1 MEASTSETLIKG
13 FPKDG
18 PEPSFSA
25 WDAVRSAF
33 VSEDAIDDDFAKLMY
48 EVEAERKRDFG
59 YIAT

>member
-1 MEASTSETLIKG
+1 MLIKG